1 MLKLIGAGILIFSS
15 GMAGMT
21 VARGY
26 AQRPRQ
32 LRFLQHALQMLET
45 EIIYGLTP
53 LPRALERV
61 AQRCDRSIAPIFT
74 KARLNLMD
82 GSGSTVGEAWHKGL
96 AEVYQEMALSKG
108 DQGILEA
115 LGSSLGLSDKEDQQ
129 KHLKLAV
136 EQLKQETV
144 KAEEAAKKNV
154 KLWNYLGFLGG
165 LALTVAFL

>member
-82 GSGSTVGEAWHKGL
+82 GSGSSVGEAWHKGL
-96 AEVYQEMALSKG
+96 VEVYLEMALSKG

-115 LGSSLGLSDKEDQQ
+115 LGASLGLSDKEDQQ